1 MKKKMNNKGFA
12 LVETL
17 VCSLFV
23 VAIFLILFEN
33 YIPLM
38 AKYNRTEKYD
48 DLDSKYISFYIKTFI
63 ESDRKDH
70 IQLIHNKLYGKNIY
84 QFRTINTPDPDII
97 AENNKPFELY
107 TLLIKENKQKCQD
120 FIEEASITSI
130 YLVDYNTKQI
140 KTKVSDLNVSSVNGV
155 DISRPLQLY
164 IESMPTYEATSETKS
179 GYKRLII
186 EIKHVK
192 KNENNENEV
201 YYTYS
206 NIELREAK

>member
-1 MKKKMNNKGFA
+1 MYTFK
-12 LVETL
+12 
-17 VCSLFV
+17 
-23 VAIFLILFEN
+23 
-33 YIPLM
+33 PL
-38 AKYNRTEKYD
+38 AKTVTDADITEIAD
-48 DLDSKYISFYIKTFI
+48 DTV
-63 ESDRKDH
+63 
-70 IQLIHNKLYGKNIY
+70 G
-84 QFRTINTPDPDII
+84 
-97 AENNKPFELY
+97 PFELC
-107 TLLIKENKQKCQD
+107 TLLSQENKQKCQD
-120 FIEEASITSI
+120 FIEEANITSI

-140 KTKVSDLNVSSVNGV
+140 KTKVSDLNASSVNGV